1 VTSPVQSIVVWA
13 YSRRW
18 VVLCGAAIL
27 IATAS
32 FGLRRVTFDNDVT
45 SLLPR
50 GGQAIPAFRTFLQR
64 FGSLDRLL
72 IVFSAPEGRTAT
84 DYNDEIDAWV
94 ATLRE
99 SPEIASVDAGVAGPG
114 RDWAWLGEQAL
125 LLMRG
130 TTLDSALAR
139 LRPDGMRDA
148 LAASRQLLSVPSPAI
163 EQIVREDPLD
173 FFGLLRAQL
182 GGARA
187 GFSVGLTEAGYVTP
201 DRRHRLVIAKP
212 KQPPY
217 DTGFSRALRDR
228 LEQLRTSHAAASG
241 KADAE
246 QSRPRLDVSFAGGHL
261 IALDTEAVVK
271 KESIW
276 NSVGSLLLILP
287 LLYLV
292 FRSVWLLSCGALPSL
307 ISLAV
312 VLGLMGLARATLSAA
327 ATGAAAMLFGLGVDG
342 VVLMYVAY
350 GVALAR
356 GQTGHDAVKSLGPPS
371 ASMFLGML
379 TTAATFYGLV
389 FVDFPALR
397 QLGLLIGH
405 SMVACG
411 VLTLLLIPALLPH
424 RSTRRGRFA
433 TLEWPGLAGW
443 IRRYRGVL
451 LGMATGLTIVLAIAS
466 LRLHVNATLDRL
478 KSTTP
483 AAQAEERVEKLFG
496 LPSDIYVALQ
506 EGPELEPLLQQN
518 EAFVADLR
526 KRAPALAIDGASALL
541 PSLARQAQT
550 RARIRADAPPAALVQ
565 TTLTAASADAG
576 FRPGAFQPFIER
588 LPRMLDADEMTVEAF
603 QRHGLGDLLER
614 FIVRGAN
621 GWTLAS
627 YAFPSTGAD
636 AEALRQAAQ
645 THPTVTLTGL
655 TPVNRELAAG
665 FGRQFT
671 RGLIIGS
678 IVVLI
683 LIALSFRDW
692 RLSVLSAVPTAIG
705 LIWTAGLLA
714 LAGISLDLFAV
725 FAVVTFV
732 GIGIDYGIHM
742 VHRYQH
748 EGDATK
754 AIAQLAPVIVVA
766 GVITLFGYGTLMT
779 SSYPPLQSMGIVSIV
794 SVLALVTASVLVLPA
809 LLEIVDDRS
818 ARLPRP

>member
-1 VTSPVQSIVVWA
+1 
-13 YSRRW
+13 
-18 VVLCGAAIL
+18 VVLCSAAIV
-27 IATAS
+27 IAAAS

-50 GGQAIPAFRTFLQR
+50 GGRAVPAFRKFLQR

-72 IVFSAPEGRTAT
+72 IVFTAPEGKTAA
-84 DYNDEIDAWV
+84 DYNDEIDTWIA
-94 ATLRE
+94 ALRRT
-99 SPEIASVDAGVAGPG
+99 PEIDSVDAGVAGPG
-114 RDWAWLGEQAL
+114 RDWAWLGEHAL
-125 LLMRG
+125 VLMRDAP
-130 TTLDSALAR
+130 LDSALAR
-139 LRPDGMRDA
+139 LRPDGMREA

-163 EQIVREDPLD
+163 EQLVRQDPLD
-173 FFGLLRAQL
+173 FFGLLREQL

-201 DRRHRLVIAKP
+201 DKRHRLVVAKP

-217 DTGFSRALRDR
+217 DTRFSRALRDR
-228 LEQLRTSHAAASG
+228 LEQLRTSQAAVSA
-241 KADAE
+241 KADAA
-246 QSRPRLDVSFAGGHL
+246 QSRPPLDISFVGGHL
-261 IALDTEAVVK
+261 IALDTEGVVK

-276 NSVGSLLLILP
+276 NSLGSLVLILP
-287 LLYLV
+287 LLYVV
-292 FRSVWLLSCGALPSL
+292 FRSVWLFSCGALPSL
-307 ISLAV
+307 ISLAI
-312 VLGLMGLARATLSAA
+312 VLGLMGLAGATLSAA

-350 GVALAR
+350 GVAVAR
-356 GQTGHDAVKSLGPPS
+356 GQTGRDAVASLGPPS

-424 RSTRRGRFA
+424 RSTTRGRFA
-433 TLEWPGLAGW
+433 TLEWPGLAAW

-451 LGMATGLTIVLAIAS
+451 LGAAAGLTIVLAIAS
-466 LRLHVNATLDRL
+466 MRLHVNATLDRL

-483 AAQAEERVEKLFG
+483 AAQAEERVERLFG

-506 EGPELEPLLQQN
+506 EGPELEPLLQQD
-518 EAFVADLR
+518 EAFVADLNN
-526 KRAPALAIDGASALL
+526 RAPALAIDGASALL
-541 PSLARQAQT
+541 PSHARQAQT
-550 RARIRADAPPAALVQ
+550 RARIRTDAPPVATAL
-565 TTLTAASADAG
+565 TTLNAASAEVG
-576 FRPGAFQPFIER
+576 FRPGAFQPFVER
-588 LPRMLDADEMTVEAF
+588 LPKMLDADDMTVQAF

-614 FIVRGAN
+614 FIVYDAN

-627 YAFPSTGAD
+627 YAFPSTE
-636 AEALRQAAQ
+636 AEANELRQTAQ
-645 THPTVTLTGL
+645 NHPAVTLTGL

-665 FGRQFT
+665 FGPQFT

-683 LIALSFRDW
+683 LIAVSFRDW

-705 LIWTAGLLA
+705 LIWTGGLLA

-766 GVITLFGYGTLMT
+766 GVITLFGYGTLIT

-794 SVLALVTASVLVLPA
+794 SVIALVTASVLVLPA

-818 ARLPRP
+818 PRLPRP